1 MESDD
6 IILRSMDLMP
16 DSMSAE
22 FFNVPAMTAG
32 AAIQNARSVPRRI
45 LIVAGE
51 ASGDLHGAS
60 LTREILARDPQC
72 ELSGIAGTLMREA
85 GVKPLFNAEDIAGL
99 GVAEL
104 AATIRLTTRALRA
117 LRRRL
122 RNDRPDLLILIDF
135 AEFNMILAGI
145 AHRAGVPVLYYITPQ
160 VWAWRRGRIGKLM
173 CRADRL
179 AVVLPFEAELYV
191 AAGDRVS
198 FVGHPLLDRVKPEQ
212 DRPAT
217 LVRHGFKPR
226 SRLLTLMPGSR
237 RGEIRYLLRPMLEAA
252 RVLAGDHDL
261 TPVIILAPTLTIADF
276 RAVAGPA
283 LDNVRIIAEDA
294 YSIIAASE
302 LALVASG
309 TATLETAMLGCP
321 MVIAYKMSPLTYA
334 LGRLLIHGV
343 KFIGMP
349 NLLAD
354 RAVVPELI
362 QWQVTPTN
370 LVRAAEPM
378 LAESLHAEVA
388 ASLKAVASSLG
399 TPGASGRVADIALG
413 MIA

>member
-1 MESDD
+1 MQNQNLLSIAPSNLSSADATTDPIRE
-6 IILRSMDLMP
+6 RS
-16 DSMSAE
+16 
-22 FFNVPAMTAG
+22 
-32 AAIQNARSVPRRI
+32 RPRHI

-60 LTREILARDPQC
+60 LAREILARDPRC
-72 ELSGIAGTLMREA
+72 ELSGIAGSLMREA
-85 GVKPLFNAEDIAGL
+85 GVTPLFKAEDVAGL

-104 AATIRLTTRALRA
+104 AATIRLTMGALRA

-122 RNDRPDLLILIDF
+122 RDDPPSLLILIDF

-160 VWAWRRGRIGKLM
+160 VWAWRRGRIGKLIR
-173 CRADRL
+173 RADRL
-179 AVVLPFEAELYV
+179 AVVFPFEAELYA
-191 AAGDRVS
+191 AAGERVS
-198 FVGHPLLDRVKPEQ
+198 FVGHPLLDRVKPER
-212 DRPAT
+212 DRAAT
-217 LVRHGFKPR
+217 LALHGLKPR
-226 SRLLTLMPGSR
+226 SRMLALMPGSR

-261 TPVIILAPTLTIADF
+261 TPVIILAPTLTVGDL

-283 LDNVRIIAEDA
+283 LDNIRIMAEDA

-334 LGRLLIHGV
+334 LGRLLIHGSQ
-343 KFIGMP
+343 IY
-349 NLLAD
+349 
-354 RAVVPELI
+354 R
-362 QWQVTPTN
+362 
-370 LVRAAEPM
+370 
-378 LAESLHAEVA
+378 HAQSA
-388 ASLKAVASSLG
+388 
-399 TPGASGRVADIALG
+399 GRPRRSFPS
-413 MIA
+413 